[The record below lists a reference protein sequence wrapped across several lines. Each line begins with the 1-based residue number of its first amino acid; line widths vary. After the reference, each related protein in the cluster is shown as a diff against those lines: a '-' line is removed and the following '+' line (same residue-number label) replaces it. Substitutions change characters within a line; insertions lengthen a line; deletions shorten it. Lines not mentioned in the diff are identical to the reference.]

1 MTPSPGAS
9 ALQARRDLSL
19 GSEGPVPDILQRL
32 EEDAGVS
39 VVVAQL
45 GDGPDGAYAV
55 ERDVPFILVNSS
67 RRVVRQRFT
76 LAHEFAHHRL
86 HHGDVLDEHV
96 RWDATDP
103 KEVAANKFAAE
114 FLLPIGAVN
123 LWFESQRP
131 PSVELATLVRLA
143 NAFGISCET
152 ALWRIRAAERIS
164 KRDADRMKKRID
176 AHEHWGTR
184 SQLGLVGIVDT
195 LSSVQDLPV
204 RVPARMTDDVLKA
217 LEYGIIDRGVAAE
230 RLRISPE
237 RLAEIAAR
245 RERDDGE

>member
-1 MTPSPGAS
+1 MALSPEAS
-9 ALQARRDLSL
+9 ARQARRDLSL

-32 EEDAGVS
+32 EEDAVVN

-45 GDGPDGAYAV
+45 GEGPDGAYTV

-67 RRVVRQRFT
+67 PPVVRQRFT
-76 LAHEFAHHRL
+76 LAHEFGHHCL

-114 FLLPIGAVN
+114 FLLPIAAVN
-123 LWFESQRP
+123 LWFESQWS

-143 NAFGISCET
+143 NAFAISCET
-152 ALWRIRAAERIS
+152 ALWRVRAAGRINE
-164 KRDADRMKKRID
+164 RDADRMKVRID
-176 AHEHWGTR
+176 AHEHWGMR
-184 SQLGLVGIVDT
+184 SQLGLAEIVDT
-195 LSSVQDLPV
+195 LSSVQELQV

-217 LEYGIIDRGVAAE
+217 LEFGIIDRGVAAQ
-230 RLRISPE
+230 RLRIPVE
-237 RLAEIAAR
+237 KLGEFTDR
-245 RERDDGE
+245 REREGE

>member
-1 MTPSPGAS
+1 MAMSPAAS
-9 ALQARRDLSL
+9 ALQARRELSL

-32 EEDAGVS
+32 EQDAGVN

-45 GDGPDGAYAV
+45 GEGPDGAYTV

-67 RRVVRQRFT
+67 RSVVRQRFT

-86 HHGDVLDEHV
+86 QHGDMLDEHV

-123 LWFESQRP
+123 LWFESHQP

-143 NAFGISCET
+143 TAYGISCET
-152 ALWRIRAAERIS
+152 TLWRVRAAGRLS
-164 KRDADRMKKRID
+164 QRDADRMKKRID
-176 AHEHWGTR
+176 ATEHWGMR
-184 SQLGLVGIVDT
+184 SQLGLVEIVDT
-195 LSSVQDLPV
+195 LSSVQDRQI

-217 LEYGIIDRGVAAE
+217 LDFGIIDRGVAAE
-230 RLRISPE
+230 RLRISAE
-237 RLAEIAAR
+237 KLGEIADR
-245 RERDDGE
+245 REREDE